1 MLDKPSIL
9 RKPYMSG
16 DREPGMQHVLSKA
29 ESRLRDGIG
38 PLLISAPRS
47 VKRFAVVLADGATCL
62 LATLIALYLRLGY
75 LPDPT
80 RPLVFALMFSITL
93 CLSVFWLGRAYRTL
107 FRYVGSSTIRLITQ
121 NVVFYSIIYAAVFT
135 YYGIAGVPRTVGL
148 LQPPLLLL
156 LILAERALIAK
167 VTWALGTERSKQE
180 RTQVIIYGSGSSG
193 RQLLAAL
200 RQSPDMTVVGFIDD
214 DISLSGQTLDGLRV
228 FRPSQLGE
236 VITAYKV
243 TQVLLAVPSA
253 TRKRRNQIVTDLRR
267 FPVNVRTLPGM
278 LDLIHGRVR
287 VSDLHEVAIED
298 LLGRTKVTPDDELL
312 RRNVTGEVVLVTGA
326 GGSIGSELCR
336 QIVENAPVRLLLL
349 DHSEYSLYAIH
360 RELSGVIARDGLNV
374 DLVPLL
380 GSVVD
385 ARLINE
391 VLTSWQP
398 HTIFHA
404 AAYKHVPLVE
414 QNVVEGVRNNVVGT
428 WCVARTALEH
438 KIANVV
444 LISTDKAVRP
454 TSVMGTTKRLAEQ
467 ILQALAAV
475 QSDTRYSMVRFG
487 NVLGSSGSVVPLFR
501 AQAHAGGPVTITHKD
516 MTRYFMLIPEAAQL
530 VIQAG
535 AMAEGG
541 EVFLLDMGEPVK
553 ILDLAHS
560 VIALSGLTVR
570 DETNPDGDIEIR
582 EVGLRPGEKLY
593 EELLIDSAS
602 EPSAHPLIMKAS
614 EAFTPWD
621 ALEPALQH
629 ITRLIE
635 ANDEAALIGELR
647 RLVPEFVGRT
657 DV

>member
-1 MLDKPSIL
+1 MLDKTSTPPTQ
-9 RKPYMSG
+9 RMFK
-16 DREPGMQHVLSKA
+16 DRDFGMQQILSNA
-29 ESRLRDGIG
+29 ETRLRDEIA
-38 PLLISAPRS
+38 PLIISAPRKA
-47 VKRFAVVLADGATCL
+47 KRLAVIVADAVVCL
-62 LATLIALYLRLGY
+62 LATFLAIYLRLGY
-75 LPDPT
+75 VPDLT
-80 RPLVFALMFSITL
+80 RPLAFLLMFSVAL
-93 CLSVFWLGRAYRTL
+93 CISVFWLGRAYRTL
-107 FRYVGSSTIRLITQ
+107 FRYVGTSTVRLISQ
-121 NVVFYSIIYAAVFT
+121 NVAFYGALYAAIFT

-156 LILAERALIAK
+156 LILAERTFIAK
-167 VTWALGTERSKQE
+167 VTWALGTERSHEEQTK
-180 RTQVIIYGSGSSG
+180 VIIYGSGSSG

-200 RQSPDMTVVGFIDD
+200 RESADMKVVGFVDD
-214 DISLSGQTLDGLRV
+214 DISLSGQSLDGLRV

-243 TQVLLAVPSA
+243 SQVLLAIPSA
-253 TRKRRNQIVTDLRR
+253 TRKRRNEIVTDLRR
-267 FPVNVRTLPGM
+267 FPINVRTLPGM
-278 LDLIHGRVR
+278 LDLIHGRIR

-298 LLGRTKVTPDDELL
+298 LLGRTRVTPDSELL

-336 QIVENAPVRLLLL
+336 QIVDSAPAKVLLL

-360 RELSGVIARDGLNV
+360 RELTNVAARDGLNV
-374 DLVPLL
+374 EVIPLL
-380 GSVVD
+380 GSVAN
-385 ARLINE
+385 ARLMNE
-391 VLTSWQP
+391 VLATWRP
-398 HTIFHA
+398 HVIFHA

-414 QNVVEGVRNNVVGT
+414 QNVVEAVRNNVLGT
-428 WCVARTALEH
+428 LCVARSAHEH
-438 KIANVV
+438 KVPNVV

-467 ILQALAAV
+467 ILQALAAI
-475 QSDTRYSMVRFG
+475 QQDTRYSMVRFG

-535 AMAEGG
+535 AMAQGG

-570 DETNPDGDIEIR
+570 DEANPDGDIEIR

-602 EPSAHPLIMKAS
+602 EPSAHPLIMKAN
-614 EAFTPWD
+614 EAFTPWHE
-621 ALEPALQH
+621 LEPALMH
-629 ITRLIE
+629 IAQLIE
-635 ANDEAALIGELR
+635 ANDEASLIAELR
-647 RLVPEFVGRT
+647 RLVPEFVGRPEI
-657 DV
+657 

>member
-1 MLDKPSIL
+1 MLNKTSTPQAHNMFSNRDF
-9 RKPYMSG
+9 R
-16 DREPGMQHVLSKA
+16 MQHVLNIA
-29 ESRLRDGIG
+29 GIKFRSEIA
-38 PLLISAPRS
+38 PSLISAPRT
-47 VKRFAVVLADGATCL
+47 VKRLAIILADATTCAI
-62 LATLIALYLRLGY
+62 ATLMALYLRLGY

-80 RPLVFALMFSITL
+80 RPLVFSLMFSVAL

-107 FRYVGSSTIRLITQ
+107 FRYIGTSTVRLLAQ
-121 NVVFYSIIYAAVFT
+121 NVIVYGILYAAVFT
-135 YYGIAGVPRTVGL
+135 YYGITGVPRTVGL

-156 LILAERALIAK
+156 LVLAERALIAK
-167 VTWALGTERSKQE
+167 VTLALGTERSKQE

-243 TQVLLAVPSA
+243 TQVLLAIPSA
-253 TRKRRNQIVTDLRR
+253 PRKRRNEIVIDLRR

-298 LLGRTKVTPDDELL
+298 LLGRTRVTPDSELL
-312 RRNVTGEVVLVTGA
+312 RRNVTGEVVLITGA

-336 QIVENAPVRLLLL
+336 QIVENAPARLMLL

-360 RELSGVIARDGLNV
+360 RELTGVIARDGLNV
-374 DLVPLL
+374 DIVPLL
-380 GSVVD
+380 GSVSD
-385 ARLINE
+385 ARLMNE
-391 VLTSWQP
+391 ILASWRP

-414 QNVVEGVRNNVVGT
+414 QNVVEAVRNNVIGT
-428 WCVARTALEH
+428 WCVARAALVH
-438 KIANVV
+438 NVANVV

-475 QSDTRYSMVRFG
+475 QGDTRYSMVRFG

-501 AQAHAGGPVTITHKD
+501 AQAHAGGPVTITHKE

-535 AMAEGG
+535 AMAGGG

-570 DETNPDGDIEIR
+570 DDANPDGDIEIR

-593 EELLIDSAS
+593 EELLIESNS
-602 EPSAHPLIMKAS
+602 KPSAHPLIMKAS
-614 EAFTPWD
+614 EAFTPWNV
-621 ALEPALQH
+621 LEPALQH
-629 ITRLIE
+629 ITRLID
-635 ANDEAALIGELR
+635 ANDETALINELR
-647 RLVPEFVGRT
+647 RLVPEFVGRA
-657 DV
+657 DG